1 MCCVIKAIA
10 GWHMANTATVCRER
24 TGGQG
29 YLSCNKFGYAIGG
42 SHSSMTAE
50 GDNSV
55 LMQKVASERLMAMKP
70 SMLQVASSYVPGF
83 LSRMF
88 GWADV
93 TSTSYLHALLK
104 SREQAQFM
112 ELGMKMM
119 RAGKQ
124 GRYDTWVY
132 QEQDLVQASARA
144 YGERLISECFAE
156 AISKAEPSLEPVLS
170 KLYHLYL
177 ISAVEMD
184 LGYFVTSGLMS
195 AWTGAGVGRVAA
207 ELCRDVSSQ
216 ALALC
221 EAFGFSDEILRAPI
235 ASDWIKFN
243 TVDNQGEVIGV
254 EF

>member
-1 MCCVIKAIA
+1 MCCVIKAIT

-42 SHSSMTAE
+42 AHSSMTAE

-55 LMQKVASERLMAMKP
+55 LMQKVTSERLMTLKS
-70 SMLQVASSYVPGF
+70 SMFQIAASYIPGF
-83 LSRMF
+83 LSRIF
-88 GWADV
+88 GWADL

-104 SREQAQFM
+104 SREQVQFL

-119 RAGKQ
+119 RAGKK
-124 GRYDTWVY
+124 GRYDTWVF
-132 QEQDLVQASARA
+132 QEQDLVQACARA
-144 YGERLISECFAE
+144 YGERLISECFAN
-156 AISKAEPSLEPVLS
+156 AIKKTDPSLMPVLS

-177 ISAVEMD
+177 ITVVELD
-184 LGYFVTSGLMS
+184 LGFFVTSGLMS
-195 AWTGAGVGRVAA
+195 AWTGAGVRKMVSN
-207 ELCRDVSSQ
+207 LCKEVSSQ

-221 EAFGFSDEILRAPI
+221 DAFGFSDEILRAPI
-235 ASDWIKFN
+235 AGDWIKFN
-243 TVDNQGEVIGV
+243 SVDNKGEVIGV